1 MIAHTKSFPR
11 TVFTWLPHHKTD
23 LLKINWYCIQ
33 KVNLWRCLNNESE
46 NNAGLMVR
54 NTKVSSNSS
63 FWLFRVYIKKN
74 LTSVLCYCRT
84 VDLGSIQQ
92 LGYSAVLVIYKGNFK
107 FGLWLSN
114 CPFLK
119 CTIFFFNYLPIFF
132 SEVLCVA
139 KFVYIKKKKNTQKM
153 VEHDNLGYEE
163 FNSLT
168 F

>member
-119 CTIFFFNYLPIFF
+119 CTIFFLIICLYF
-132 SEVLCVA
+132 SVKCSVWQNLCI
-139 KFVYIKKKKNTQKM
+139 YKKKKKHPKNGRTWQFGLWR
-153 VEHDNLGYEE
+153 V
-163 FNSLT
+163 
-168 F
+168 